1 MEARRVLRFL
11 SKRGLGRW
19 VSRLGK
25 ADGKQLKT
33 GCAVGKALGDLWE
46 TLGDP
51 GSFLRLVEAKENFL
65 HIFSVY
71 KAGRFFLAA
80 GGGVADLRSASED
93 RTY

>member
-1 MEARRVLRFL
+1 MGIPIR
-11 SKRGLGRW
+11 KGRW
-19 VSRLGK
+19 
-25 ADGKQLKT
+25 KT
-33 GCAVGKALGDLWE
+33 AQNWLCCWE
-46 TLGDP
+46 GPGRPLGDP

-80 GGGVADLRSASED
+80 GGGADLRSASED